1 MRKGLPVF
9 WILLLLMAAVAL
21 AQKKPVKTPTGLQYI
36 DHVVGKGQE
45 AKPGDKV
52 KVHYTGWLYE
62 KGARGSKFDSSKD
75 RDKPFMFTIGAGTVI
90 KGWEEG
96 VKGMKIGGKRE
107 LIVPASLAYGPRG
120 RTGIPPNATLDFEI
134 ELLGIA
140 QK

>member
-1 MRKGLPVF
+1 MRRAFLSVLF
-9 WILLLLMAAVAL
+9 LTLFSAAAIP
-21 AQKKPVKTPTGLQYI
+21 QGKTVKTPSGLRYI
-36 DHVVGKGQE
+36 DHVVGTGQE
-45 AKPGDKV
+45 AKTGDKV

-62 KGARGSKFDSSKD
+62 KGARGNRFDSSRD
-75 RDKPFMFTIGAGTVI
+75 RNKPFLFIIGAGTVI

-107 LIVPASLAYGPRG
+107 LIVPATLGYGSRG
-120 RTGIPPNATLDFEI
+120 RTGIPPNSTLDFEI